1 MAGYV
6 VAREP
11 AGAGATSDSDD
22 FTMTKKTDSALLAK
36 LEPVAEAA
44 LLHEALGKRGA
55 LTHDVKPAW
64 PGAKIIGRA
73 LTVRSAPGDNL
84 MLHKAVSIAQ
94 PGDVL
99 VVTVDGFLEAGIWGE
114 IITVAAQMRGVHG
127 LVTDGAVR
135 DIEPI
140 TRLKFPI
147 FSRGISIKGTTKKQ
161 KGEVNRPITIAGVY
175 VEPGDIVVG
184 DVDGVVIVPAAEL
197 DAAIAKVH
205 EIRKK
210 EEGIIARLKQGELT
224 IDLLGMRPVLKELGL
239 DDK

>member
-1 MAGYV
+1 M
-6 VAREP
+6 
-11 AGAGATSDSDD
+11 SKDSL
-22 FTMTKKTDSALLAK
+22 SVLLSK
-36 LEPVAEAA
+36 LEPVAESA
-44 LLHEALGKRGA
+44 LLHEAIGKRGA

-64 PGAKIIGRA
+64 PGAKIMGRA
-73 LTVRSAPGDNL
+73 LTVKTSPGDNL

-99 VVTVDGFLEAGIWGE
+99 VACVDGFLEAGIWGE
-114 IITVAAQMRGVHG
+114 IITVAAQVRGMRG

-147 FSRGISIKGTTKKQ
+147 FSRGICIKGTTKKQ
-161 KGEVNRPITIAGVY
+161 KGTLNQPITIAGVY

-197 DAAIAKVH
+197 DAAIAQVH

-210 EEGIIARLKQGELT
+210 EEAIMARLKKGELT

-239 DDK
+239 DGK

>member
-1 MAGYV
+1 M
-6 VAREP
+6 
-11 AGAGATSDSDD
+11 SKDSI
-22 FTMTKKTDSALLAK
+22 SVLLSK
-36 LEPVAEAA
+36 LEPVAESA

-55 LTHDVKPAW
+55 MTHDVKPAW
-64 PGAKIIGRA
+64 PGAKIMGRA
-73 LTVRSAPGDNL
+73 LTVKTSPGDNL

-99 VVTVDGFLEAGIWGE
+99 VACVDGFLEAGIWGE
-114 IITVAAQMRGVHG
+114 IITVAAQVRGMRG

-147 FSRGISIKGTTKKQ
+147 FSRGICIKGTTKKQ
-161 KGEVNRPITIAGVY
+161 KGTINQPITIAGVY

-184 DVDGVVIVPAAEL
+184 DVDGIVIVPAGEL
-197 DAAIAKVH
+197 DAAIAQVH

-210 EEGIIARLKQGELT
+210 EEAIIARLKKGELT
-224 IDLLGMRPVLKELGL
+224 IDLLGMRPTLKELGL